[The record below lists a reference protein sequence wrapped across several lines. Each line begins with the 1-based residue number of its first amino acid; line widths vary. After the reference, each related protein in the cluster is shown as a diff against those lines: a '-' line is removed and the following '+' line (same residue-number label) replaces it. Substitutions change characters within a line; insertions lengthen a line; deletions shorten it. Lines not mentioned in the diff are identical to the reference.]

1 MPNGTIGDHPFTD
14 IIIHKQDVYSSRA
27 ANLVRE
33 IDKLADDKTRRELG
47 DLLLG
52 SYNVHFRPDVP
63 KLERVLTEMRDR
75 LLKEARERGF
85 EI

>member
-14 IIIHKQDVYSSRA
+14 IIIHKQDVYSSRV
-27 ANLVRE
+27 ANMVRE

-47 DLLLG
+47 DLLLDE
-52 SYNVHFRPDVP
+52 YNVHFKPDVP
-63 KLERVLTEMRDR
+63 KPERVLTEMRDR

-85 EI
+85 EV